1 MCVLLITHKNLS
13 MKKAT
18 IILRK
23 KSWLMMLLL
32 FMNLTVFA
40 QNKTVTGKVTDSSN
54 APLSNVSVQVKGS
67 GTGTVTDASGN
78 FSINVP
84 SASSTLVFSFTGME
98 TQEIVVG
105 DQTTIAVQ
113 MKGAVSNLNEVVV
126 IGYGTARKS
135 DLTGSVATVKSD
147 KLLDRPAGNVSEA
160 LQGRVAGVDVSINT
174 SAPGEAAKVRIRGIS
189 SINSSLDPLYVV
201 DGVIGVNANL
211 LNPNDIASLEV
222 LKDASATAI
231 YGARGA
237 NGVIIITTKRGI
249 NGKPR
254 ISYDAYVSRV
264 SLQRHLEAL
273 DANEFMDVYNLAYAN
288 AQKYDSLGY
297 AQGKYIANDPADFPN
312 LFDENGKPR
321 YNTNWESEVYKP
333 AFSNNHQLSVQGG
346 NDNTLYSLSLG
357 YLDQNGLMIESWF
370 KRYSARFTLDN
381 TVNKWLKIG
390 GSVSLVKSTERL
402 VSDANG
408 GLNVSRMVIEELPII
423 PIKYPDGTWGGNS
436 DFPGME
442 GGSNPV
448 NIAHNRYTLENILQS
463 VGDVYVNFHLAD
475 GLDFKSDFGFNL
487 NSQKN
492 NFYSGRGLSS
502 LSADQKGV
510 ATINNWTNTY
520 WQSENYLTWNKTLR
534 TNDKLTALVGLS
546 WQKNYQEYMGQT
558 TTGFIDDFWGWHNLG
573 AGTIYNT
580 PGSSDNQWTM
590 NSYFARL
597 TYSMNNKYLL
607 TLTGRYDG
615 SSKFGENNKYAFFPS
630 AGLAWR
636 VSQEDFLKGN
646 PTISELKIRASYGVT
661 GNQEIG
667 TYNSI
672 QLLGSGTT
680 IFNGERQ
687 PTITRNSFG
696 NPDLKWEHVN
706 QYDAGIELGLFNN
719 RINIVA
725 DYYHRT
731 TKDLLLN
738 APIPWSSG
746 LETVTTNIGSV
757 ENKGFEIALNTVNV
771 RSRNLTWTT
780 DINFTTN
787 KNKILQLGTSNDDI
801 YPGPWFLGETNILRV
816 GWPIGTFWGYERLG
830 TWSTKEAAE
839 AASYNLKPGDIKW
852 KDQNGDGKIDDADN
866 VRLGQAYPGYT
877 LNISNT
883 FNYRNFDFTFDIRI
897 VGNVNTVANFK
908 HSTEDRQAIA
918 NSLKT
923 VLGAWTPDNQD
934 SHIAQVRYYG
944 SFYQT
949 HIDSWWVED
958 GSFVRGQNFVLGYSL
973 PSKIV
978 DRWNINRLRFYV
990 SAQNL
995 FLISDYT
1002 GYDPEVL
1009 TFGGQLTQN
1018 QDFFPYPRP
1027 RVFNVGVN
1035 LSF

>member
-1 MCVLLITHKNLS
+1 MKEATNL
-13 MKKAT
+13 M
-18 IILRK
+18 RR
-23 KSWLMMLLL
+23 KSWLLLL
-32 FMNLTVFA
+32 MLFMSSIAAFS
-40 QNKTVTGKVTDSSN
+40 QSKTVSGKVTDTAN
-54 APLSNVSVQVKGS
+54 APLSNVSVQVKG
-67 GTGTVTDASGN
+67 GGGGTVTDATGN
-78 FSINVP
+78 FSLNVP
-84 SASSTLVFSFTGME
+84 STASVLVFSYTGME
-98 TQEIVVG
+98 SQEVVVG
-105 DQTTIAVQ
+105 EQTTIAVQ
-113 MKGAVSNLNEVVV
+113 LKAMAGNLNEVVV

-135 DLTGSVATVKSD
+135 DLTGSVATVKSE
-147 KLLDRPAGNVSEA
+147 KLLDRPVANVSQA
-160 LQGRVAGVDVSINT
+160 LQGRVPGVDVSINS

-211 LNPNDIASLEV
+211 LNPNDIASVEV

-237 NGVIIITTKRGI
+237 NGVILITTKRGVK
-249 NGKPR
+249 GTPR
-254 ISYDAYVSRV
+254 VSYDAYISHN

-273 DANEFMDVYNLAYAN
+273 DANEFMQVYNLAYAN
-288 AQKYDSLGY
+288 AEKYDSLGF
-297 AQGKYIANDPADFPN
+297 AQGKYVPNNPADFPK
-312 LFDENGKPR
+312 LFDANGNPL
-321 YNTNWESEVYKP
+321 YNTNWESEIYKP
-333 AFSNNHQLSVQGG
+333 SLSHNHQLSVQGG
-346 NDNTLYSLSLG
+346 NDKTLYSLSLG
-357 YLDQNGLMIESWF
+357 YFDQNGLMIESWF
-370 KRYSARFTLDN
+370 KRYSARFTIDN
-381 TVNKWLKIG
+381 QVNKWLKIG
-390 GSVSLVKSTERL
+390 GSMSFVKSTQRV

-408 GLNVSRMVIEELPII
+408 GLNVSRMVIEALPII

-448 NIAHNRYTLENILQS
+448 NIAKNRYTLVNILQT
-463 VGDVYVNFHLAD
+463 VGDAYATFHLAD

-510 ATINNWTNTY
+510 ASISNWMRTY
-520 WQSENYLTWNKTLR
+520 WQSENYLTYNKKVR
-534 TNDKLTALVGLS
+534 SNDNLTALVGLS
-546 WQKNYQEYMGQT
+546 WQKNYQEYSSST
-558 TTGFIDDFWGWHNLG
+558 ATGFIDDFWGWHNLG
-573 AGTIYNT
+573 AGTIYN
-580 PGSSDNQWTM
+580 PPASNDDQWTM
-590 NSYFARL
+590 NSYFARF
-597 TYSMNNKYLL
+597 TYSLENKYLL

-615 SSKFGENNKYAFFPS
+615 SSKFGVNNKYAFFPS

-636 VSQEDFLKGN
+636 VSQEEFLKN
-646 PTISELKIRASYGVT
+646 SNLISDLKVRASYGVT

-696 NPDLKWEHVN
+696 NPDLRWERVN
-706 QYDAGIELGLFNN
+706 QFDVGIELSLLSN

-725 DYYHRT
+725 DYYNRT

-738 APIPWSSG
+738 APIPWSTG
-746 LETVTTNIGSV
+746 LSSVYENIGSV
-757 ENKGFEIALNTVNV
+757 RNTGFEFALNTVNIKG
-771 RSRNLTWTT
+771 RDFTWSS
-780 DINFTTN
+780 DINLALN
-787 KNKILQLGTSNDDI
+787 KNKILQLGSSNDDI
-801 YPGPWFLGETNILRV
+801 YPGPWFLGQTNILRV

-830 TWSTKEAAE
+830 TWGTKDAAE
-839 AASYNLKPGDIKW
+839 AATYNLKPGDIRW
-852 KDQNGDGKIDDADN
+852 KDQNNDGKIDDADN
-866 VRLGQAYPGYT
+866 VRLGQAYPKYT
-877 LNISNT
+877 LNIGNT
-883 FNYRNFDFTFDIRI
+883 FNYKDFDFTFDIRI
-897 VGNVNTVANFK
+897 VGGVNTVANFK

-923 VLGAWTPDNQD
+923 VLGAWTPENQN
-934 SHIAQVRYYG
+934 SNIAEVRYYG

-958 GSFVRGQNFVLGYSL
+958 GSFIRGQNFVLGYSL
-973 PSKIV
+973 PAKLV
-978 DRWNINRLRFYV
+978 DKWNINRLRFYV

-995 FLISDYT
+995 FLVSDYT

-1009 TFGGQLTQN
+1009 TFDGQLTQN

-1027 RVFNVGVN
+1027 RVVN
-1035 LSF
+1035 LGLNLNF

>member
-1 MCVLLITHKNLS
+1 

-23 KSWLMMLLL
+23 KSWLPLLLL
-32 FMNLTVFA
+32 FMSLTTFG
-40 QNKTVTGKVTDSSN
+40 QTKTVTGKVTDTAN
-54 APLSNVSVQVKGS
+54 AALANVSVQIKG
-67 GTGTVTDASGN
+67 GTTGTFTDASGN
-78 FSINVP
+78 FSLTVP
-84 SASSTLVFSFTGME
+84 STSSTLVFSFTGME
-98 TQEIVVG
+98 TQEVVVG
-105 DQTTIAVQ
+105 TQTTIAVQ
-113 MKGAVSNLNEVVV
+113 LKASIGNLNEVVV

-135 DLTGSVATVKSD
+135 DLTGAVATVRSE
-147 KLLDRPAGNVSEA
+147 KLLDKPVANVSQA
-160 LQGRVAGVDVSINT
+160 LQGKVPGVDVSINT

-211 LNPNDIASLEV
+211 LNPNEIASLEV
-222 LKDASATAI
+222 LKDASSTAI

-237 NGVIIITTKRGI
+237 NGVIIISTKRGI
-249 NGKPR
+249 KGKPR
-254 ISYDAYVSRV
+254 VSFDSYISQS

-273 DANEFMDVYNLAYAN
+273 DANEFMQVYNLAYAN
-288 AQKYDSLGY
+288 AAKYDSLGY
-297 AQGKYIANDPADFPN
+297 AQGKYVPNDPADFPE
-312 LFDENGKPR
+312 LFDASGKPL

-333 AFSNNHQLSVQGG
+333 SLTYNNQLTVQGG
-346 NDNTLYSLSLG
+346 TDKTLYSLSLG
-357 YLDQNGLMIESWF
+357 YFDQNGIMIDSWF
-370 KRYSARFTLDN
+370 KRYSTRFTLDN
-381 TVNKWLKIG
+381 EINKWLKIG
-390 GSVSLVKSTERL
+390 GSVALVNSTERL

-408 GLNVSRMVIEELPII
+408 GLNVSRMVIEALPII

-448 NIAHNRYTLENILQS
+448 NIAQNRYTIINILQS
-463 VGDVYVNFHLAD
+463 VGDVYASFHLAD

-510 ATINNWTNTY
+510 ASISNWMNTY
-520 WQSENYLTWNKTLR
+520 WQSENYLTWNKQFA
-534 TNDKLTALVGLS
+534 NNQKLTALVGLS
-546 WQKNYQEYMGQT
+546 WQKNYQEYMSAT
-558 TTGFIDDFWGWHNLG
+558 ATGFIDDFWGWHNLG
-573 AGTIYNT
+573 AGTIYN
-580 PGSSDNQWTM
+580 PPASADNQWTM

-597 TYSMNNKYLL
+597 TYNISNKYLF

-630 AGLAWR
+630 AGAAWR
-636 VSQEDFLKGN
+636 ISEEDFLKQSN
-646 PTISELKIRASYGVT
+646 VISNLKLRASYGET

-696 NPDLKWEHVN
+696 NPDLKWEKVN
-706 QYDAGIELGLFNN
+706 QYDIGLELGLFNN
-719 RINIVA
+719 RINLVA

-731 TKDLLLN
+731 TEDLLLN

-746 LETVTTNIGSV
+746 LESVTENIGSV
-757 ENKGFEIALNTVNV
+757 ENKGFEVALNTVNI
-771 RSRNLTWTT
+771 RSKNFTWAM
-780 DINFTTN
+780 DINFATN
-787 KNKILQLGTSNDDI
+787 QNKILQLGTSNDDI

-830 TWSTKEAAE
+830 TWSTKDAGDAA
-839 AASYNLKPGDIKW
+839 AYNLKPGDLKW
-852 KDQNGDGKIDDADN
+852 KDQNSDGKIDDADN
-866 VRLGQAYPGYT
+866 VRLGQAYPDYT

-883 FNYRNFDFTFDIRI
+883 FNYRNFDFSFDIRI
-897 VGNVNTVANFK
+897 VGGVNTVANYK

-918 NSLKT
+918 NSLNT
-923 VLGAWTPDNQD
+923 VLGAWTPENQD
-934 SHIAQVRYYG
+934 SHIAEVRYYG

-958 GSFVRGQNFVLGYSL
+958 GSFIRGQNFVLGYSL
-973 PSKIV
+973 PAKIV

-995 FLISDYT
+995 FLITDYT

-1027 RVFNVGVN
+1027 RVVNFGFN

>member
-1 MCVLLITHKNLS
+1 
-13 MKKAT
+13 MKKTT
-18 IILRK
+18 IMLPK
-23 KSWLMMLLL
+23 KSWLPLLLL
-32 FMNLTVFA
+32 FAGLQALA
-40 QNKTVTGKVTDSSN
+40 QTKTVSGKVTDTAN
-54 APLSNVSVQVKGS
+54 APLANVSVQVKGEP
-67 GTGTVTDASGN
+67 GGTVTDAGGS
-78 FSINVP
+78 FSIPVP

-98 TQEIVVG
+98 TQEIMVG
-105 DQTTIAVQ
+105 EQTTISVQ
-113 MKGAVSNLNEVVV
+113 LKSSTGNLNEVVV

-135 DLTGSVATVKSD
+135 DLTGSVATVKRD
-147 KLLDRPAGNVSEA
+147 KLLDRPVANVSQA
-160 LQGRVAGVDVSINT
+160 LQGRVPGVDVSINT
-174 SAPGEAAKVRIRGIS
+174 SAPGEAAKIRIRGIS

-201 DGVIGVNANL
+201 DGVIGVNANI
-211 LNPNDIASLEV
+211 LNPDDIASVEV
-222 LKDASATAI
+222 LKDASSTAI

-237 NGVIIITTKRGI
+237 NGVIIITTKRGVK
-249 NGKPR
+249 GQPR
-254 ISYDAYVSRV
+254 IAYDAYISQN

-273 DANEFMDVYNLAYAN
+273 DANEFMQVYNLAYAN
-288 AQKYDSLGY
+288 AAKYDSLGFS
-297 AQGKYIANDPADFPN
+297 QGKYIPNNPADFPE
-312 LFDENGKPR
+312 LFDASGKPL

-333 AFSNNHQLSVQGG
+333 SLSTNHQLSLQGG
-346 NDNTLYSLSLG
+346 NDKTLYSLSLG
-357 YLDQNGLMIESWF
+357 YYDQNGIMIESWF

-381 TVNKWLKIG
+381 EVNNWLKIG
-390 GSVSLVKSTERL
+390 GSVALISSRERL

-408 GLNVSRMVIEELPII
+408 GLNVSRMVIEAIPII
-423 PIKYPDGTWGGNS
+423 PIKYPDGTWGGNA

-448 NIAHNRYTLENILQS
+448 NIAQNRYTLINILQS
-463 VGDVYVNFHLAD
+463 TGNVYASFHIAD

-510 ATINNWTNTY
+510 ASINNWMNSY
-520 WQSENYLTWNKTLR
+520 WQSENYLTWNKQVA
-534 TNDKLTALVGLS
+534 TNHRLTALLGLS
-546 WQKNYQEYMGQT
+546 WQKNYQEYMGAT
-558 TTGFIDDFWGWHNLG
+558 ATGFIDDFWGWHNLG
-573 AGTIYNT
+573 AGTIYNP

-597 TYSMNNKYLL
+597 TYNISNKYLF

-615 SSKFGENNKYAFFPS
+615 SSKFGVNNKYAFFPS
-630 AGLAWR
+630 AGAAWR
-636 VSQEDFLKGN
+636 ISEEDFLKGSAV
-646 PTISELKIRASYGVT
+646 ISDLKLRASYGIT

-706 QYDAGIELGLFNN
+706 QYDIGLELGLFDN

-746 LETVTTNIGSV
+746 LSAVTENIGSV
-757 ENKGFEIALNTVNV
+757 ENKGFEVALNTVNI
-771 RSRNLTWTT
+771 RSKNFTWTS
-780 DINFTTN
+780 DINFATN

-830 TWSTKEAAE
+830 TWETKDAA
-839 AASYNLKPGDIKW
+839 AAAAFNLKPGDIRW

-866 VRLGQAYPGYT
+866 VRLGQAYPKYT
-877 LNISNT
+877 LNIANT
-883 FNYRNFDFTFDIRI
+883 FNYKNFDFTFDIRI
-897 VGNVNTVANFK
+897 VGGVNTVANFK

-918 NSLKT
+918 NSLNT
-923 VLGAWTPDNQD
+923 VLGAWTPENQN
-934 SHIAQVRYYG
+934 SNIAEVRYYG

-958 GSFVRGQNFVLGYSL
+958 GSFIRGQNFVLGYSL
-973 PSKIV
+973 PAKMV
-978 DRWNINRLRFYV
+978 DRWNISRLRFYA

-995 FLISDYT
+995 FLVTDYT

-1027 RVFNVGVN
+1027 RVLNLGLN

>member
-1 MCVLLITHKNLS
+1 
-13 MKKAT
+13 MKKTT
-18 IILRK
+18 IMLRK
-23 KSWLMMLLL
+23 KSWLLLLLL
-32 FMNLTVFA
+32 FMGLQALA
-40 QNKTVTGKVTDSSN
+40 QTKTISGKVTDTAN
-54 APLSNVSVQVKGS
+54 APLANVSVQVKGES
-67 GTGTVTDASGN
+67 GGTVTDAAGS
-78 FSINVP
+78 FSIAVP
-84 SASSTLVFSFTGME
+84 SASSILVFSFTGME
-98 TQEIVVG
+98 TQEIIAG
-105 DQTTIAVQ
+105 EQTTISVQ
-113 MKGAVSNLNEVVV
+113 LKSSTGNLSEVVV

-135 DLTGSVATVKSD
+135 DLTGSVATVKRD
-147 KLLDRPAGNVSEA
+147 KLLDRPVANVSQA
-160 LQGRVAGVDVSINT
+160 LQGRVPGVDVSINT
-174 SAPGEAAKVRIRGIS
+174 SAPGEAAKIRIRGIS

-201 DGVIGVNANL
+201 DGVIGVNANI
-211 LNPNDIASLEV
+211 LNPDDIASVEV
-222 LKDASATAI
+222 LKDASSTAI

-249 NGKPR
+249 KGQPR
-254 ISYDAYVSRV
+254 IAYDAYISQN

-273 DANEFMDVYNLAYAN
+273 DANEFMQVYNLAYAN
-288 AQKYDSLGY
+288 AEKYDSLGF
-297 AQGKYIANDPADFPN
+297 AQGKYVPNDPADFPE
-312 LFDENGKPR
+312 LFDASGKPL

-333 AFSNNHQLSVQGG
+333 SLSTNHQLSLQGG
-346 NDNTLYSLSLG
+346 NDKTLYSLSLG
-357 YLDQNGLMIESWF
+357 YYDQNGIMIESWF

-381 TVNKWLKIG
+381 EVNKWLKIG
-390 GSVSLVKSTERL
+390 GSVALISSRERL

-408 GLNVSRMVIEELPII
+408 GLNVSRMVIEAIPII

-448 NIAHNRYTLENILQS
+448 NIAQNRYTLINILQS
-463 VGDVYVNFHLAD
+463 TGNVYASFHIAD

-510 ATINNWTNTY
+510 ASINNWMNSY
-520 WQSENYLTWNKTLR
+520 WQSENYLTWNKQVAPNHR
-534 TNDKLTALVGLS
+534 LTALVGLS
-546 WQKNYQEYMGQT
+546 WQKNYQEYVGAT
-558 TTGFIDDFWGWHNLG
+558 STGFIDDFWGWHNLG
-573 AGTIYNT
+573 AGTIYNP

-597 TYSMNNKYLL
+597 TYNISNKYLF

-615 SSKFGENNKYAFFPS
+615 SSKFGINNKYAFFPS
-630 AGLAWR
+630 AGAAWR
-636 VSQEDFLKGN
+636 ISEEDFLRGSAI
-646 PTISELKIRASYGVT
+646 ISDLKLRASYGIT

-706 QYDAGIELGLFNN
+706 QYDIGVELGLLDN

-746 LETVTTNIGSV
+746 LSTVTENIGSV
-757 ENKGFEIALNTVNV
+757 ENKGFEIALNTVNI
-771 RSRNLTWTT
+771 RSKNLAWTT
-780 DINFTTN
+780 DINFASN

-830 TWSTKEAAE
+830 TWGTKDAAE
-839 AASYNLKPGDIKW
+839 AATYNLKPGDIRW

-866 VRLGQAYPGYT
+866 VRLGQAYPKYT
-877 LNISNT
+877 LNIANT
-883 FNYRNFDFTFDIRI
+883 FNYKGFDFTFDIRI
-897 VGNVNTVANFK
+897 VGGVNTVANFK

-918 NSLKT
+918 NSLNT
-923 VLGAWTPDNQD
+923 VLGAWTPENQN
-934 SHIAQVRYYG
+934 SNIAEVRYYG

-958 GSFVRGQNFVLGYSL
+958 GSFIRGQNFVLGYSL
-973 PSKIV
+973 PAKVV
-978 DRWNINRLRFYV
+978 DRWNISRLRFYV

-995 FLISDYT
+995 FLVTDYT

-1027 RVFNVGVN
+1027 RVLNLGLN

>member
-1 MCVLLITHKNLS
+1 

-18 IILRK
+18 IILRR
-23 KSWLMMLLL
+23 KSWQLALLL
-32 FMNLTVFA
+32 FMNFPA
-40 QNKTVTGKVTDSSN
+40 FSQSKTIAGKVTDTAD
-54 APLSNVSVQVKGS
+54 APIANVSVQLKGGS
-67 GTGTVTDASGN
+67 TGTVTDASGN
-78 FSINVP
+78 FSLSVP
-84 SASSTLVFSFTGME
+84 SDSAVLVFSYTGME
-98 TQEIVVG
+98 TKEVTVRTETKIS
-105 DQTTIAVQ
+105 VQ
-113 MKGAVSNLNEVVV
+113 LKTANGNLNEVVV

-135 DLTGSVATVKSD
+135 DLTGSVATVKSG
-147 KLLDRPAGNVSEA
+147 KLLDRPVANVSQA
-160 LQGRVAGVDVSINT
+160 LQGRVPGVDVSVNT

-211 LNPNDIASLEV
+211 LNPNDIASVEV
-222 LKDASATAI
+222 LKDASSTAI

-249 NGKPR
+249 KGKTLV
-254 ISYDAYVSRV
+254 SYDAYLSHN

-273 DANEFMDVYNLAYAN
+273 DANEFMQVYNLAYAN

-297 AQGKYIANDPADFPN
+297 AQGKYIPNDPADFPE
-312 LFDENGKPR
+312 LFDASGKPL

-333 AFSNNHQLSVQGG
+333 SLSHNHQLSVQGG
-346 NDNTLYSLSLG
+346 GDKTLYSLSLG
-357 YLDQNGLMIESWF
+357 YFDQDGIMIESWF

-381 TVNKWLKIG
+381 DINKWLKIG
-390 GSVSLVKSTERL
+390 GSVSLIKSTERL

-408 GLNVSRMVIEELPII
+408 GLNVSRMVIEAIPII

-448 NIAHNRYTLENILQS
+448 NIAQNRYTLINLLQS
-463 VGDVYVNFHLAD
+463 VGNVYANFHIAD
-475 GLDFKSDFGFNL
+475 GLDFKSDFGFYL

-510 ATINNWTNTY
+510 ASINNWMTTY
-520 WQSENYLTWNKTLR
+520 WQSENYLTWNKKIADNHR
-534 TNDKLTALVGLS
+534 LTALLGLS
-546 WQKNYQEYMGQT
+546 WQKNYQEYMGT
-558 TTGFIDDFWGWHNLG
+558 TATGFIDDFWGWHNLG
-573 AGTIYNT
+573 AGTIYNP

-597 TYSMNNKYLL
+597 TYNISDKYLF

-615 SSKFGENNKYAFFPS
+615 SSKFGANNKYAFFPS
-630 AGLAWR
+630 AGAAWR
-636 VSQEDFLKGN
+636 VSQEDFLKDN
-646 PTISELKIRASYGVT
+646 TVISELKLRASYGIT

-672 QLLGSGTT
+672 QLLGSGTA

-687 PTITRNSFG
+687 PTITRSSFG
-696 NPDLKWEHVN
+696 NPDLKWEKVN
-706 QYDAGIELGLFNN
+706 QYDIGLELGLFNN
-719 RINIVA
+719 RINLIA

-746 LETVTTNIGSV
+746 LESVTENIGSV
-757 ENKGFEIALNTVNV
+757 ENKGVELALYTMNV
-771 RSRNLTWTT
+771 KSYNFTWTT
-780 DINFTTN
+780 DINFAAN
-787 KNKILQLGTSNDDI
+787 RNKILQLGSSNDDI

-830 TWSTKEAAE
+830 TWGTKDAAE
-839 AASYNLKPGDIKW
+839 AATYNLKPGDIRW
-852 KDQNGDGKIDDADN
+852 KDQNNDGKIDDADN
-866 VRLGQAYPGYT
+866 VRLGQAYPDYT

-883 FNYRNFDFTFDIRI
+883 FNYKNFDFTFDIRI
-897 VGNVNTVANFK
+897 VGGVNTVANFK

-923 VLGAWTPDNQD
+923 VLSAWTPENQN
-934 SHIAQVRYYG
+934 SNIAEIRYYG

-958 GSFVRGQNFVLGYSL
+958 GSFIRGQNFVLGYTM
-973 PSKIV
+973 PSRVV

-995 FLISDYT
+995 FMVTDYT

-1027 RVFNVGVN
+1027 RVINFGLN

>member
-1 MCVLLITHKNLS
+1 
-13 MKKAT
+13 MKKTT
-18 IILRK
+18 IILRM
-23 KSWLMMLLL
+23 KSWQLVLLL
-32 FMNLTVFA
+32 LMNLSAFS
-40 QNKTVTGKVTDSSN
+40 QGKTIAGKVTDTAN
-54 APLSNVSVQVKGS
+54 APIANVSVQLKGAN
-67 GTGTVTDASGN
+67 TGTVTDASGN
-78 FSINVP
+78 FSISVP
-84 SASSTLVFSFTGME
+84 SESSVLVFSFTGME
-98 TQEIVVG
+98 TQEVVVG
-105 DQTTIAVQ
+105 TQTNISVQ
-113 MKGAVSNLNEVVV
+113 LKGASASLNEVVV

-135 DLTGSVATVKSD
+135 DLTGSVATVKSG
-147 KLLDRPAGNVSEA
+147 KLLDRPVANVSQA
-160 LQGRVAGVDVSINT
+160 LQGRVPGVDVSINT

-211 LNPNDIASLEV
+211 LNPNDIASVEV
-222 LKDASATAI
+222 LKDASSTAI

-237 NGVIIITTKRGI
+237 NGVIIITTRRGLKG
-249 NGKPR
+249 NPR
-254 ISYDAYVSRV
+254 VSYDAYISHN

-288 AQKYDSLGY
+288 AAKYDSLGY
-297 AQGKYIANDPADFPN
+297 AQGRYVPNDPADFPE
-312 LFDENGKPR
+312 LFDASGKPL

-333 AFSNNHQLSVQGG
+333 TLSQNHQLSVQGG
-346 NDNTLYSLSLG
+346 GDKTLYSLSLG
-357 YLDQNGLMIESWF
+357 YFDQNGIMIESWF
-370 KRYSARFTLDN
+370 KRYAARFTLDN
-381 TVNKWLKIG
+381 EVNKWLKIG

-408 GLNVSRMVIEELPII
+408 GLNVSRMVIEALPII
-423 PIKYPDGTWGGNS
+423 PVKYPDGTWGGNS

-448 NIAHNRYTLENILQS
+448 NIAQNRYTLINILQS
-463 VGDVYVNFHLAD
+463 VGNVYANFHIAE

-492 NFYSGRGLSS
+492 NFYSGRELSS

-510 ATINNWTNTY
+510 ASINNWMNTY
-520 WQSENYLTWNKTLR
+520 WQSENYLTWNKR
-534 TNDKLTALVGLS
+534 IADDHRLTALLGLS
-546 WQKNYQEYMGQT
+546 WQKNYQEYMGAT
-558 TTGFIDDFWGWHNLG
+558 STGFIDDFWQWHNLG
-573 AGTIYNT
+573 AGTIYN
-580 PGSSDNQWTM
+580 PPSSADNQWTM

-597 TYSMNNKYLL
+597 TYNISDKYLF

-630 AGLAWR
+630 AGAAWR
-636 VSQEDFLKGN
+636 ISEEDFLKGS
-646 PTISELKIRASYGVT
+646 PVISELKLRASYGVT

-672 QLLGSGTT
+672 QLLSSGAT

-687 PTITRNSFG
+687 PTITRTSFG
-696 NPDLKWEHVN
+696 NPDLKWERVN
-706 QYDAGIELGLFNN
+706 QYDIGLELGLFNN
-719 RINIVA
+719 RINLIA

-746 LETVTTNIGSV
+746 LESVTENIGSV
-757 ENKGFEIALNTVNV
+757 ENKGVELALNTVNIK
-771 RSRNLTWTT
+771 SKDFTWTT
-780 DINFTTN
+780 DINFAAN
-787 KNKILQLGTSNDDI
+787 RNKILQLGASNDDI

-830 TWSTKEAAE
+830 TWSTKEASE
-839 AASYNLKPGDIKW
+839 AAVYNLKPGDLKW
-852 KDQNGDGKIDDADN
+852 KDQNNDGKIDDADN
-866 VRLGQAYPGYT
+866 VRLGQAYPDYT
-877 LNISNT
+877 LNIGNT
-883 FNYRNFDFTFDIRI
+883 FNYKNFDFTFDIRI
-897 VGNVNTVANFK
+897 VGGVNTVANFK

-918 NSLKT
+918 NSLRT
-923 VLGAWTPDNQD
+923 VLGAWTPESQD
-934 SHIAQVRYYG
+934 SYIAEIRYYG

-958 GSFVRGQNFVLGYSL
+958 GSFIRGQNFVLGYSL
-973 PSKIV
+973 PSKLV
-978 DRWNINRLRFYV
+978 DRWNISRLRFYV

-995 FLISDYT
+995 FVITDYT

-1027 RVFNVGVN
+1027 RVVNLGLN